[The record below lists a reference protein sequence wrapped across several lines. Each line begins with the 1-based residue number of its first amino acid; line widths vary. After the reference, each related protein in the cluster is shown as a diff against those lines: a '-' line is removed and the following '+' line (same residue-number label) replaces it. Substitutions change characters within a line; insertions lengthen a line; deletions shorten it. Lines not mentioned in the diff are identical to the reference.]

1 MTNFMDGRLGH
12 SIGADGGI
20 RLGHSLPRVV
30 NSKTRQD
37 WGYVLDMVGMII
49 G

>member
-1 MTNFMDGRLGH
+1 MTNLMDRRLGH
-12 SIGADGGI
+12 SIGADDRI
-20 RLGHSLPRVV
+20 RPGHSLPRVV

-37 WGYVLDMVGMII
+37 WGYVLDIVGMII

>member
-1 MTNFMDGRLGH
+1 MTNIMDGRLEH
-12 SIGADGGI
+12 SSGANDGI

-37 WGYVLDMVGMII
+37 RGYVLDMVGMII